1 MSFKVRN
8 LQLSNDALQVL
19 NTLIEQDINASA
31 AFKLTRI
38 LKYMSSIVE
47 DKVQMEKKIFD
58 KWTQKDEDGNPVKAK
73 DDNGDEIQDAI
84 LLTDVDSFSKEM
96 SDLLN
101 TENDIP
107 FDKIKFEEL
116 ELKTAKVKDLLKV
129 DFLFD

>member
-1 MSFKVRN
+1 MSFKVKN

-58 KWTQKDEDGNPVKAK
+58 RWTQKDEDGNPVKAK
-73 DDNGDEIQDAI
+73 DDSGNEIQDAI

>member
-1 MSFKVRN
+1 MSFKVKN

-31 AFKLTRI
+31 AFKITRI

-47 DKVQMEKKIFD
+47 DKVQLEKKIFD
-58 KWTQKDEDGNPVKAK
+58 KWTQKDENGNPVKAK
-73 DDNGDEIQDAI
+73 DDSGNEIQDAI

-101 TENDIP
+101 TENNIP

>member
-1 MSFKVRN
+1 MSFKVKN

-58 KWTQKDEDGNPVKAK
+58 KWTQKDEDGNPVVKISRLDGK
-73 DDNGDEIQDAI
+73 
-84 LLTDVDSFSKEM
+84 
-96 SDLLN
+96 
-101 TENDIP
+101 P
-107 FDKIKFEEL
+107 FK
-116 ELKTAKVKDLLKV
+116 
-129 DFLFD
+129 

>member
-1 MSFKVRN
+1 MSFKVKN

-73 DDNGDEIQDAI
+73 DDSGNEIQDAI
-84 LLTDVDSFSKEM
+84 LLTDIDSFSKEM

>member
-31 AFKLTRI
+31 AFKITRI

-47 DKVQMEKKIFD
+47 DKVQLEKKIFD
-58 KWTQKDEDGNPVKAK
+58 KWTQKDENGKPVKAK
-73 DDNGDEIQDAI
+73 DDNGDEIQDAV

>member
-1 MSFKVRN
+1 MSFKVKN

-31 AFKLTRI
+31 AFKITRI

-47 DKVQMEKKIFD
+47 DKVQLEKKIFD
-58 KWTQKDEDGNPVKAK
+58 KWTQKDENGNPVKAK
-73 DDNGDEIQDAI
+73 DDSGNEIQDAI

>member
-1 MSFKVRN
+1 MSFKVKN

-31 AFKLTRI
+31 AFKVTRI

-73 DDNGDEIQDAI
+73 DDSGNEIQDAI

>member
-58 KWTQKDEDGNPVKAK
+58 KWTQKDKDGNPVKAK

>member
-1 MSFKVRN
+1 MSFKVKN

-31 AFKLTRI
+31 AFKITRI

-47 DKVQMEKKIFD
+47 DKIQLEKKILD
-58 KWTQKDEDGNPVKAK
+58 KWTQKDENGNPVKAK
-73 DDNGDEIQDAI
+73 DDSGNEIQDAI